1 MAEKPST
8 NSGVNT
14 TSDLNFKNGY
24 RETNFRYELLDKDY
38 NVIRNLDNVESAN
51 ISYSAFANIH
61 RTADFR
67 FRENTVADNFTTI
80 TTGKTFTQLDFPYKD
95 WSYERGVILSGG
107 QLMPERE
114 ISYGDF
120 NSEMEGEVI
129 GNQTR
134 EYWSPFRPVGLNNVT
149 YDPWEGGV
157 VGNAQLID
165 KQDQSYKYF
174 GIVSAHN
181 FQRVVGR
188 TYYYCFVSRMRRL
201 DTWQNHTPKVWFV
214 PSTSS
219 STNDWAG
226 KEYSVNHTSVDLG
239 GGWKLWK
246 GSWTMPSGFST
257 DSNLIKMAIG
267 YDDGG
272 ATYQMWIDSVY
283 VRDYGSAPF
292 TNSYNS
298 YSATFQI
305 DNARQTNGVYAK
317 YKSAKV
323 YFDSSLAEYNPS
335 SGVTPPYNKIY
346 IRTKVGTGGA
356 WSGWQ
361 LHTNGQSINSIAS
374 GTTASNIFVEL
385 NWEFNRFSMGD
396 TKARVTGLKLEVAYE
411 EQGKPPLKDTID
423 YRTNRIKPYL
433 RWNQG
438 GAWQEAP
445 LGVFMLNSP
454 KRSDKGSRVYRDVQG
469 YDLLSILDEA
479 KVIYPFSIT
488 PDSTNGWSKVIRD
501 ILTGADTQVPVKFG
515 YSFPASKVNVP
526 LSPKSSTGKPRIYQA
541 GESWLKV
548 LNDLASCIGYQA
560 LFADENGV
568 INCLPYVKPNERPVT
583 KTYEDDAMSV
593 MYLEAEEEYDIY
605 DTPNVFV
612 CTQQADSD
620 GIRYYSRFFNTNE
633 GSLTSIPNVGRYIVD
648 YREVDNI
655 DDQGNLDQYCARVA
669 IEASQAYGKIEFRT
683 ALMPAHTHMNAMKLK
698 YKNLAADDVY
708 TETAWSMDLSN
719 GGQMSHSARKVINI

>member
-14 TSDLNFKNGY
+14 ISDLNFKNGY

-95 WSYERGVILSGG
+95 WAYDRGVILSGG
-107 QLMPERE
+107 QLMPEKE
-114 ISYGDF
+114 IPYVGW
-120 NSEMEGEVI
+120 NAEMEGEVI

-134 EYWSPFRPVGLNNVT
+134 EGWSTFTHVDLLNRT
-149 YDPWEGGV
+149 YDPNEVGV
-157 VGNAQLID
+157 VGNAQRIY
-165 KQDQSYKYF
+165 KGDQTFKFF
-174 GIVSAHN
+174 GIISDRLLS
-181 FQRVVGR
+181 RVVGR
-188 TYYYCFVSRMRRL
+188 TYYYSFITRMKRL
-201 DTWQNHTPKVWFV
+201 DAWQTHTPKVWFV
-214 PSTSS
+214 PS
-219 STNDWAG
+219 NAG
-226 KEYSVNHTSVDLG
+226 SMDSWFGKVETTNHTSEDLG
-239 GGWKLWK
+239 GGWRLWI
-246 GSWTMPSGFST
+246 GSWTMPSGFPS
-257 DSNLIKMAIG
+257 APAVRFAVG
-267 YDDGG
+267 YEDGG
-272 ATYQMWIDSVY
+272 APYEMWIDSVY
-283 VRDYGSAPF
+283 MRDYGTAGF
-292 TNSYNS
+292 TYKFNA
-298 YSATFQI
+298 YSPTFDI
-305 DNARQTNGVYAK
+305 DNTKQTNGVFPK
-317 YKSAKV
+317 IKTAKV
-323 YFDSSLAEYNPS
+323 YFD
-335 SGVTPPYNKIY
+335 
-346 IRTKVGTGGA
+346 
-356 WSGWQ
+356 
-361 LHTNGQSINSIAS
+361 NSIAQYNPDSGCYVPFSMVYLRTKIGTS
-374 GTTASNIFVEL
+374 GTWSAWNSYTSGQTIAGIPAGTPASNVFIEA
-385 NWEFNRFSMGD
+385 NWHYNRYSQGD
-396 TKARVTGLKLEVAYE
+396 SKARVTSLKIEVAYD

-438 GAWQEAP
+438 GTWQEAP
-445 LGVFMLNSP
+445 LGVFMMNSP
-454 KRSDKGSRVYRDVQG
+454 KRADKGSRVYRDVQG

-479 KVIYPFSIT
+479 KVIYPFSIA
-488 PDSTNGWSKVIRD
+488 PDVTNGWSKVIRD

-515 YSFPASKVNVP
+515 YSFPVSKVNVP

-698 YKNLAADDVY
+698 YKNLAVDDVY

>member
-1 MAEKPST
+1 MGEKPST
-8 NSGVNT
+8 NSWINT

-95 WSYERGVILSGG
+95 WTYERGVILSGG

-149 YDPWEGGV
+149 YDPWEEGV

-226 KEYSVNHTSVDLG
+226 KEYSVSHTSVDLG

-257 DSNLIKMAIG
+257 DSNFIKMAIG

-272 ATYQMWIDSVY
+272 APYQMWIDSVY
-283 VRDYGSAPF
+283 IRDYGSAPF

-323 YFDSSLAEYNPS
+323 YFDNSLATYNVG
-335 SGVTPPYNKIY
+335 SGVNPPFSKVY
-346 IRTKVGTGGA
+346 IRTKVGSGGS

-361 LHTNGQSINSIAS
+361 LYTNGQSIAGIAN
-374 GTTASNIFVEL
+374 GTTAQNIQVEL

-396 TKARVTGLKLEVAYE
+396 VKARVTGLKLEVAYE

-454 KRSDKGSRVYRDVQG
+454 KRADKGSRVYRDVQG

-515 YSFPASKVNVP
+515 YSFPVSKVNVP

-568 INCLPYVKPNERPVT
+568 VNCLPYVKPNERPVT

-698 YKNLAADDVY
+698 YKNLAVDDVY

-719 GGQMSHSARKVINI
+719 GGQMSHSARKVIDI

>member
-1 MAEKPST
+1 MGEKPST
-8 NSGVNT
+8 NTGVNT

-38 NVIRNLDNVESAN
+38 NVIRSLDNVESAN

-67 FRENTVADNFTTI
+67 FGENTVADNFTAI
-80 TTGKTFTQLDFPYKD
+80 TTGKTFTQLDFPYKNWTYD
-95 WSYERGVILSGG
+95 RGITLSGG

-114 ISYGDF
+114 IPYEGW
-120 NSEMEGEVI
+120 NAEMEGDII
-129 GNQTR
+129 GNETR
-134 EYWSPFRPVGLNNVT
+134 EGWSKFNDVNLLNLT
-149 YDPWEGGV
+149 YDPNETGV
-157 VGNAQLID
+157 VGNAQRL
-165 KQDQSYKYF
+165 YKGDETFKFF
-174 GIVSAHN
+174 GIISDRLLS
-181 FQRVVGR
+181 RVVGR
-188 TYYYCFVSRMRRL
+188 TYYYAFITRMRRL
-201 DTWQNHTPKVWFV
+201 DAWTSHTPKVWFV
-214 PSTSS
+214 PS
-219 STNDWAG
+219 NAG
-226 KEYSVNHTSVDLG
+226 PMDSWSGKNVTTAHTSEDLG
-239 GGWKLWK
+239 NGWKLWI
-246 GSWTMPSGFST
+246 GSWTMPSSFPS
-257 DSNLIKMAIG
+257 APAVRFAVG
-267 YDDGG
+267 YEDGG
-272 ATYQMWIDSVY
+272 APYEMWIDSVY
-283 VRDYGSAPF
+283 MRDYGSTGFAYKF
-292 TNSYNS
+292 NA
-298 YSATFQI
+298 YSPTFNI
-305 DNARQTNGVYAK
+305 DNAKQTNGVFPK
-317 YKSAKV
+317 VKTAKV
-323 YFDSSLAEYNPS
+323 YFDSSIAQYNPD
-335 SGVTPPYNKIY
+335 SGCYVPFSMVYL
-346 IRTKVGTGGA
+346 RTKIGTGGTWSA
-356 WSGWQ
+356 WNSYTSGQ
-361 LHTNGQSINSIAS
+361 TIAGIPA
-374 GTTASNIFVEL
+374 GTPASNVFIEA
-385 NWEFNRFSMGD
+385 NWHYNRYSQGD
-396 TKARVTGLKLEVAYE
+396 SKARVTMLKIEVAYD

-438 GAWQEAP
+438 GVWQEAP
-445 LGVFMLNSP
+445 LGVFMMNSP
-454 KRSDKGSRVYRDVQG
+454 KRADKGSRVYRDVQG
-469 YDLLSILDEA
+469 YDLLSVLDEA

-488 PDSTNGWSKVIRD
+488 PDATNGWSKVIRD

-515 YSFPASKVNVP
+515 YSFPVSKVNVP

-583 KTYEDDAMSV
+583 KTYEDDVMSV

-620 GIRYYSRFFNTNE
+620 GVRYYSRFFNTNE
-633 GSLTSIPNVGRYIVD
+633 GSLTSVPNVGRYIVD
-648 YREVDNI
+648 YREVDNV

-698 YKNLAADDVY
+698 YTNLAVDDVY

-719 GGQMSHSARKVINI
+719 GGQMSHSARKVIDI

>member
-95 WSYERGVILSGG
+95 WTYDRGVILSGG
-107 QLMPERE
+107 QLMPEKE
-114 ISYGDF
+114 IPYAGW
-120 NSEMEGEVI
+120 NAEMEGEVI
-129 GNQTR
+129 GNNTR
-134 EYWSPFRPVGLNNVT
+134 EGWTKFHGTNLLNLT
-149 YDPWEGGV
+149 YDPWEPGV
-157 VGNAQLID
+157 VGNSQRI
-165 KQDQSYKYF
+165 YKGSTSVDFF
-174 GIVSAHN
+174 GIISDRVL
-181 FQRVVGR
+181 QRVINR
-188 TYYYCFVSRMRRL
+188 TYYYSFVTRMKKL
-201 DTWQNHTPKVWFV
+201 DVWQNHIPKVWFV
-214 PSTSS
+214 PSDAGSG
-219 STNDWAG
+219 NDWVG
-226 KEYSVNHTSVDLG
+226 KVVNNAHYSTDLG
-239 GGWKLWK
+239 NGWKLWT
-246 GSWTMPSGFST
+246 GSWTMPGDFPSSSGVKF
-257 DSNLIKMAIG
+257 AVG
-267 YDDGG
+267 YEDGG
-272 ATYQMWIDSVY
+272 APYEMWIDSVY
-283 VRDYGSAPF
+283 MRDYGSAGF
-292 TNSYNS
+292 TSSYNS

-305 DNARQTNGVYAK
+305 DNTKQTNGVFAK

-335 SGVTPPYNKIY
+335 SGVTPPFNKVY

-454 KRSDKGSRVYRDVQG
+454 KRADKGSRVYRDVQG

-526 LSPKSSTGKPRIYQA
+526 LSAKSSTGKPRIYQA

-560 LFADENGV
+560 LFADEKGV

-633 GSLTSIPNVGRYIVD
+633 GSLTSIPNVGRYIVN

-698 YKNLAADDVY
+698 YKNLAVDDVY